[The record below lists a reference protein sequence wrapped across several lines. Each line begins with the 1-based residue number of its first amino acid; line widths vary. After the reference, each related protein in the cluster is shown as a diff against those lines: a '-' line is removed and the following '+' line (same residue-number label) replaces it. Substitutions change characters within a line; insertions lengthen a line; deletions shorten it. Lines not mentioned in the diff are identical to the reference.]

1 MKQQTLKFQYTPQP
15 LRKTVAW
22 FLEGNAPADWLTI
35 ISQWNVPHHSLRL
48 LLIPQS
54 ITNREPYGLLVISD
68 KVSLEQVTPA
78 GIPYGQTTAR
88 FFLPVEA
95 QIHPEIT
102 NSELQTLLSEQYT
115 YVWHPQCG
123 LVAFE
128 QEDEKTV
135 ADFLI
140 GDLNQ
145 QTDWNHTIPGNAIL
159 SQLRSI
165 SLIELPD
172 FSSLFGEEEKEIGLD
187 APSLDKLPKSPNESA
202 LDHFPNP
209 LQFPTKWLAKG
220 ILSLTKYAPT
230 KTSGPPTWINHLE
243 NWASQNL
250 FNAFKPNDAK
260 RNKEIN
266 RLLNLLETNPDEG
279 LRFALP
285 MGGDGGYRGIA
296 PPSDSLSMRDINF
309 NLSQMGG
316 GGAADFWDIPYDFQ
330 MQLLERY
337 RELANREIQLGRY
350 RRAAYIYAHLLG
362 DYGAAAQ
369 TLATG
374 RQWREAAALYK
385 EKLNQPEEAAKCLIQ
400 GGLWAEAIAHYEE
413 LEEYEKVGDLHHKL
427 EQDEAAVTA
436 YRKAVDHF
444 HQQKSH
450 IEASRILEEKLQA
463 TNEAIEELEAGWP
476 HSSQAKRC
484 LENLFGLYTKHGFHQ
499 SAHQKIHDLSEM
511 NLTLSNRLPLVQFLT
526 ETTTTYPDRTVCG
539 HAEENARVLIS
550 RSLKQANGIQKK
562 ELLSHLSQ
570 LVPSDKLLQRD
581 TGRYLQQIKQKPKA
595 PKRQLQNS
603 TINLVR
609 TIELS
614 QEVNWKTAI
623 CLGDSIFAAGYHD
636 TSLVVERCLWD
647 GTVDLHRLNWS
658 LSPGDINACPILL
671 IPGSTTPDHRLMV
684 RAVTARDNFK
694 DQTFPRN
701 DHFPNSVTAG
711 DIKGLSH
718 IILGAT
724 SGSLNGVSWNLAIQR
739 NQLLTSSHNQ
749 QGYLIAN
756 HTLPIPDDLE
766 ISETTLQIPIP
777 CLERRNK
784 LYFAL
789 GSQLG
794 TLDSEGV
801 QFEEFHRPIKSMVAS
816 TPNTQ
821 IRIALSFDQ
830 GGTVIWY
837 GYGPK
842 TTCSFGE
849 GLDDPIACFN
859 RKGNLIVSGSGTL
872 EVYKTQQQ
880 KLELIKSSTVNSS
893 DPVSILA
900 SNLADQIGLL
910 DPSGKI
916 SVFQID

>member
-1 MKQQTLKFQYTPQP
+1 MQTLQFQYTSRPR
-15 LRKTVAW
+15 RKTVAW
-22 FLEGNAPADWLTI
+22 FLKGNSPAAWLTI

-54 ITNREPYGLLVISD
+54 ITNREPCGLLVISNKD
-68 KVSLEQVTPA
+68 SLEQVAPA
-78 GIPYGQTTAR
+78 GIPYGQTTSR
-88 FFLPVEA
+88 LFLPVEA
-95 QIHPEIT
+95 QIFPEVT
-102 NSELQTLLSEQYT
+102 NSELQSLLSEQYT
-115 YVWHPQCG
+115 YAWHPQCG

-128 QEDEKTV
+128 PEDEKTV
-135 ADFLI
+135 ADFLF
-140 GDLNQ
+140 GDFNR
-145 QTDWNHTIPGNAIL
+145 QTDWIHTIPGNAVL

-172 FSSLFGEEEKEIGLD
+172 FSSLFGQEEKEIGSD
-187 APSLDKLPKSPNESA
+187 APSLDKLPKAPNESA
-202 LDHFPNP
+202 FDEIPNP
-209 LQFPTKWLAKG
+209 LQLPTKWLAKG
-220 ILSLTKYAPT
+220 ILSLTKYVPT

-250 FNAFKPNDAK
+250 FNAFKPNEAK

-266 RLLNLLETNPDEG
+266 RLLNLLEENPDEG

-309 NLSQMGG
+309 NLSQMG

-369 TLATG
+369 TLAAG

-385 EKLNQPEEAAKCLIQ
+385 EKLNKPEEAAKCLIQ

-413 LEEYEKVGDLHHKL
+413 LKEYEKVGDLHRKL
-427 EQDEAAVTA
+427 DQDEAAVKS
-436 YRKAVDHF
+436 YRQAVDHF
-444 HQQKSH
+444 HQQRSH
-450 IEASRILEEKLQA
+450 IEASRILEEKLHA
-463 TNEAIEELEAGWP
+463 TDEAIEELEAGWP

-511 NLTLSNRLPLVQFLT
+511 NLTLSDRLPLVQFLT
-526 ETTTTYPDRTVCG
+526 ETTTTYPDRAVCE
-539 HAEENARVLIS
+539 HAEENARVLVS
-550 RSLKQANGIQKK
+550 RSLKQANNSQKK

-595 PKRQLQNS
+595 PKRRLQNS
-603 TINLVR
+603 AINLVR

-614 QEVNWKTAI
+614 QEVDWKTAV
-623 CLGDSIFAAGYHD
+623 CLGNSIFAAGYHD

-647 GTVDLHRLNWS
+647 GTVDHHRLKWS
-658 LSPGDINACPILL
+658 LSPGDIHAYPILL
-671 IPGSTTPDHRLMV
+671 IPGSTTPDHSLMV

-694 DQTFPRN
+694 DQTFPEN
-701 DHFPNSVTAG
+701 DRFPDSVTVG

-724 SGSLNGVSWNLAIQR
+724 PGSLNGVSWNLAIQR
-739 NQLLTSSHNQ
+739 NQLLTSSYNQ
-749 QGYLIAN
+749 QGYLIAS
-756 HTLPIPDDLE
+756 HTIPILEDL
-766 ISETTLQIPIP
+766 TLQIPIP

-789 GSQLG
+789 GNQLG
-794 TLDSEGV
+794 ILDSQEAH
-801 QFEEFHRPIKSMVAS
+801 FEEFHRPIKSMVAS

-821 IRIALSFDQ
+821 VRIALSFDQ
-830 GGTVIWY
+830 GGTVIWS
-837 GYGPK
+837 GYGPN

-872 EVYKTQQQ
+872 EIYKTQQQ
-880 KLELIKSSTVNSS
+880 KLEMIKSSTLNSP
-893 DPVSILA
+893 DPIAVLA
-900 SNLADQIGLL
+900 SNHADQIGLL
-910 DPSGKI
+910 DQSGNI
-916 SVFQID
+916 SVYQCD